1 MEGWST
7 QPMSAARKGR
17 NRITSLLKRHLLGL
31 QRGKPGAKNP
41 EALFARAMVVLGLVG
56 LIAISDP
63 VAAKTPRHVRKFDII
78 CSVSGYWYKAFHPEL
93 EGYGSMIPESWAF
106 DFRYRIDLNAG
117 EYTDIGPKDEKT
129 MKIASTSSRIITFSR
144 TTFEHVT
151 FNLKTR
157 RFLATSKMGPYS
169 DGFAAGPCRFA
180 RYSGSD
186 QGPLSRRARHPG

>member
-1 MEGWST
+1 MFCP
-7 QPMSAARKGR
+7 QAAARTERRSWRTILFIVSVCVMANCGGV
-17 NRITSLLKRHLLGL
+17 S
-31 QRGKPGAKNP
+31 AK
-41 EALFARAMVVLGLVG
+41 V
-56 LIAISDP
+56 
-63 VAAKTPRHVRKFDII
+63 PRHIRKFDII

-93 EGYGSMIPESWAF
+93 VGYGSMIPESWAF
-106 DFRYRIDLNAG
+106 EFRYRIDLNAG

-180 RYSGSD
+180 RYSGAV